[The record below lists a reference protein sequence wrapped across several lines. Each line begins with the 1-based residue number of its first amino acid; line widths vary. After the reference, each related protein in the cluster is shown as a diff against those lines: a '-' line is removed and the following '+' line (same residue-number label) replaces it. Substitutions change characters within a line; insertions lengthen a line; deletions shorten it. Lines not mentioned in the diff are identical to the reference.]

1 MKLIKKFIMTI
12 VSVFLILLVT
22 FNVYNFVSINLL
34 HKDMATIGGY
44 ALLEVVSGSMEPTI
58 YKGDII
64 VINTN
69 CKEYTNNDIITFRD
83 INDAFVT
90 HRIKNIDIEKKV
102 MITQG
107 DANIS
112 QDDEMST
119 NSIVGKYVLKI
130 PAAGKIMLAF
140 KNPLVMLLILVI
152 GIIVCALV
160 STDDNLT
167 PKDITDEEKEFLEF
181 KKQKELEKKKE
192 DVQVSDVEV
201 REKKSPKKSGEVK
214 SPTKKKTTSRKSVEA
229 SSKGEVKKVTKKTS
243 NTGKEKKD
251 TAKNS
256 VKKVV
261 KEPVKKTSVK
271 GSSSKTTTKK
281 STTKKTK

>member
-1 MKLIKKFIMTI
+1 
-12 VSVFLILLVT
+12 
-22 FNVYNFVSINLL
+22 
-34 HKDMATIGGY
+34 
-44 ALLEVVSGSMEPTI
+44 MEPTI

-130 PAAGKIMLAF
+130 PAAGKIMSAF